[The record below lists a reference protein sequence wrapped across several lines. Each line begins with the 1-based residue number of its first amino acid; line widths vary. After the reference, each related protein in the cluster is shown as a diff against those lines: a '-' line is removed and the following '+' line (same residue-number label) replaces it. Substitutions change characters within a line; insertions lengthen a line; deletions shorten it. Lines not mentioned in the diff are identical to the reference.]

1 MNIYKSAVN
10 SPITTILIFVA
21 IAIFG
26 VFSLVKLAIDLMP
39 YIETTRIMVIT
50 AYPGASAVDIEE
62 NVTKPLENN
71 LNSVDDL
78 KHITSNSKENISI
91 VTLEFEYGTDIEVAT
106 ANIRDKL
113 DVAINSLPDDVE
125 TPIIFKFST
134 DDIPIMLMSIKADES
149 WSGLY
154 KIIDDRVSTPLA
166 VSRVWVRCRCRVS
179 PNDRYRSTA
188 TPTNSRL
195 TA

>member
-26 VFSLVKLAIDLMP
+26 VFSLVKLPIDLMP

-71 LNSVDDL
+71 LNSVDNL
-78 KHITSNSKENISI
+78 KHITSNSKENMSV
-91 VTLEFEYGTDIEVAT
+91 VTLKFE
-106 ANIRDKL
+106 
-113 DVAINSLPDDVE
+113 
-125 TPIIFKFST
+125 
-134 DDIPIMLMSIKADES
+134 
-149 WSGLY
+149 
-154 KIIDDRVSTPLA
+154 
-166 VSRVWVRCRCRVS
+166 
-179 PNDRYRSTA
+179 
-188 TPTNSRL
+188 
-195 TA
+195 